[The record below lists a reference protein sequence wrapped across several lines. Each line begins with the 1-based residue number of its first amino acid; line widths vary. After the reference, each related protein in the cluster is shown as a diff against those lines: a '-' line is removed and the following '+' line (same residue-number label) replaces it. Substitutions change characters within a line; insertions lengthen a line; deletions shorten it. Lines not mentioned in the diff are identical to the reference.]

1 MKKQYIDSL
10 NSPRF
15 SGIKTFMRLPYSVEL
30 TDVDF
35 AIIGVPFDTGST
47 FATGSR
53 FVHKQSASICYFKTL
68 SSSIKNKHSG
78 LLLWY

>member
-35 AIIGVPFDTGST
+35 AIIGVPLIQVLHLLL
-47 FATGSR
+47 AVAL
-53 FVHKQSASICYFKTL
+53 VHKQSA
-68 SSSIKNKHSG
+68 KH
-78 LLLWY
+78 LLF